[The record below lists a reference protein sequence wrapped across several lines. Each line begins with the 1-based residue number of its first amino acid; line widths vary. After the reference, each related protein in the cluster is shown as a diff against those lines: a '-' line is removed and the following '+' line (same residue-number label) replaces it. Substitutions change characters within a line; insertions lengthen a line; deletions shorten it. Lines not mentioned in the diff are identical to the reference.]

1 MKHSVHVR
9 CGCAG
14 PDGRPLGQDCP
25 QLWRKGKD
33 GKTATGKDGKPVWI
47 GSRHGT
53 AGWAARIPTSGGT
66 KLVKRFGYPRKTEAG
81 DAAEHAGKL
90 LALATDD
97 ATRQRI
103 GDMIASAK
111 RGSPLPA
118 MEDVARRLGLG
129 LDPAST
135 GVTVAEAWHAWLAG
149 KKRLRRSSAERLD
162 VAGRHWILPAIGDVP
177 VERLNGAHVA
187 EVFTRIERLNA
198 ELAAK
203 QGSSRSFVCLDG
215 DVRTRP
221 RHVGTASQHRVYA
234 ALREFCNFEVR
245 KTRRLAFNPVYAVE
259 LEPEVTP
266 EARRWSASQA
276 RAFLAFT
283 TDDPLGLLFRIV
295 LLRGAR
301 RGEAAGL
308 RWADADLDAGYVRV
322 RRPIV
327 LVRGAVTESTPKTK
341 TGDRLI
347 WLDAETGRI
356 LKEHRTAQLKARL
369 MAGESWQDNDLIFC
383 QGDGTPYKPDAVT
396 RRFKRLA
403 ALAGLPVIKL
413 HEGRH
418 SAASLARDAAVD
430 PEIRRRTL
438 GHADAAMTA
447 HYTHI
452 EAEAHK
458 AAAEAIAKLVESA
471 SS

>member
-1 MKHSVHVR
+1 
-9 CGCAG
+9 
-14 PDGRPLGQDCP
+14 
-25 QLWRKGKD
+25 
-33 GKTATGKDGKPVWI
+33 
-47 GSRHGT
+47 
-53 AGWAARIPTSGGT
+53 
-66 KLVKRFGYPRKTEAG
+66 
-81 DAAEHAGKL
+81 
-90 LALATDD
+90 
-97 ATRQRI
+97 
-103 GDMIASAK
+103 MIATAK
-111 RGSPLPA
+111 RGAPLPSA
-118 MEDVARRLGLG
+118 EDVARRIGVG

-135 GVTVAEAWHAWLAG
+135 GISTGEAWHAWLTG
-149 KKRLRRSSAERLD
+149 KKRLRASSAERLEI
-162 VAGRHWILPAIGDVP
+162 AGRHWILPVLADVP
-177 VERLNGAHVA
+177 LERLNGAHVA

-198 ELAAK
+198 ELTSK
-203 QGSSRSFVCLDG
+203 QGDSRSFVRLDG

-221 RHVGTASQHRVYA
+221 RHVGIASQHRVYA

-266 EARRWSASQA
+266 EATRWSARQA
-276 RAFLAFT
+276 YAFLAAT
-283 TDDPLGLLFRIV
+283 KADPLGPLFRIV

-301 RGEAAGL
+301 RGEAVGL
-308 RWADADLDAGYVRV
+308 RWADADLDAAYVRV

-347 WLDAETGRI
+347 WLDAETVRI
-356 LKEHRTAQLKARL
+356 LKEHRTAQVKARL
-369 MAGESWQDNDLIFC
+369 AAGESWHDNDLIFC
-383 QGDGTPYKPDAVT
+383 RGDGTPHKPDAVS

-458 AAAEAIAKLVESA
+458 AAAEAVAKLVEGA

>member
-1 MKHSVHVR
+1 MKYSVHVR

-33 GKTATGKDGKPVWI
+33 GETATGKDGKPVWV

-66 KLVKRFGYPRKTEAG
+66 KLVKRFGYPSKTEAG

-103 GDMIASAK
+103 GDMIASTK

-118 MEDVARRLGLG
+118 VEDVARRLGLG

-187 EVFTRIERLNA
+187 EVFARMERIS
-198 ELAAK
+198 AAIAARR
-203 QGSSRSFVCLDG
+203 GTSRSYVHVEG

-221 RHVGTASQHRVYA
+221 QPVGVASQHRVYA
-234 ALREFCNFEVR
+234 ALREFCNYEL
-245 KTRRLAFNPVYAVE
+245 RRTHRLSFNPVYAVE
-259 LEPEVTP
+259 LAPEVTP
-266 EARRWSASQA
+266 EARRWSAAQA
-276 RAFLAFT
+276 RAFLAVT
-283 TDDPLGLLFRIV
+283 AGDPLGLLFRIV

-301 RGEAAGL
+301 RGEAVGL
-308 RWADADLDAGYVRV
+308 RWSDADLDAGYVRV

-327 LVRGAVTESTPKTK
+327 LIGGDVVESTPKTS

-347 WLDAETGRI
+347 WLDARTVR
-356 LKEHRTAQLKARL
+356 LLREHRKAQLVARFR
-369 MAGESWQDNDLIFC
+369 AGEAWQDNDLIFC
-383 QGDGTPYKPDAVT
+383 KDDGTPYRPDYVT
-396 RRFKRLA
+396 RRFKSLA
-403 ALAGLPVIKL
+403 GQAGLPVIKL

-418 SAASLARDAAVD
+418 SAASLAHDAQVD

-438 GHADAAMTA
+438 GHADAAMTS
-447 HYTHI
+447 HYTHP

-458 AAAEAIAKLVESA
+458 AAAEAVAKLVEGA
-471 SS
+471 S

>member
-1 MKHSVHVR
+1 
-9 CGCAG
+9 
-14 PDGRPLGQDCP
+14 
-25 QLWRKGKD
+25 
-33 GKTATGKDGKPVWI
+33 VWV
-47 GSRHGT
+47 GSRHGS
-53 AGWAARIPTSGGT
+53 AGWAVRVPTSGGV
-66 KLVKRFGYPRKTEAG
+66 KLVKRFGYPTKSEV
-81 DAAEHAGKL
+81 AAEHAGKL
-90 LALATDD
+90 LGLATDET
-97 ATRQRI
+97 TRKRV
-103 GDMIASAK
+103 GDMIATA
-111 RGSPLPA
+111 
-118 MEDVARRLGLG
+118 
-129 LDPAST
+129 
-135 GVTVAEAWHAWLAG
+135 
-149 KKRLRRSSAERLD
+149 KRLRASSAERLEI
-162 VAGRHWILPAIGDVP
+162 AGRHWILPVLADVP
-177 VERLNGAHVA
+177 LERLNGAHVA

-198 ELAAK
+198 ELTAK
-203 QGSSRSFVCLDG
+203 QGSSRSFVRLDG

-221 RHVGTASQHRVYA
+221 RHVGIASQHRVYA

-259 LEPEVTP
+259 LDQEVTP
-266 EARRWSASQA
+266 EATRWSARQA
-276 RAFLAFT
+276 YAFLAST
-283 TDDPLGLLFRIV
+283 KDDPLGPLFRIV

-301 RGEAAGL
+301 RSEAVGL

-347 WLDAETGRI
+347 WLDAETVRI

-369 MAGESWQDNDLIFC
+369 MAGESWQDNDLVFC
-383 QGDGTPYKPDAVT
+383 QSDGTPYKPDAVS

-458 AAAEAIAKLVESA
+458 AAAEAVAKLVEAA

>member
-1 MKHSVHVR
+1 MKYSIHVR
-9 CGCAG
+9 CGCTG
-14 PDGRPLGQDCP
+14 TDGKLLGQDCP
-25 QLWRKGKD
+25 LLWRK
-33 GKTATGKDGKPVWI
+33 AKDGKPVIAKDGNPVWV
-47 GSRHGT
+47 GSRHGS
-53 AGWAARIPTSGGT
+53 ARWAARVPTGGGV
-66 KLVKRFGYPRKTEAG
+66 KLVKRFGYATKTEAE
-81 DAAEHAGKL
+81 AAAQHAGKL
-90 LALATDD
+90 LDLATDET
-97 ATRQRI
+97 TRKRI
-103 GDMIASAK
+103 GDMIATAK
-111 RGSPLPA
+111 RGAPLPSA
-118 MEDVARRLGLG
+118 EDVARRIGVG

-135 GVTVAEAWHAWLAG
+135 GISTGEAWHAWLAG
-149 KKRLRRSSAERLD
+149 KKRLRASSAERLEI
-162 VAGRHWILPAIGDVP
+162 AGRHWILPVLADVP
-177 VERLNGAHVA
+177 LERLNGAHVA
-187 EVFTRIERLNA
+187 EVFIRIERLNA

-276 RAFLAFT
+276 RAFLAFA
-283 TDDPLGLLFRIV
+283 TDDPLGPLFRIV

-308 RWADADLDAGYVRV
+308 RWAGADLDEGYVRV

-347 WLDAETGRI
+347 WLDAETVRI